1 MGIHMNHLSLFV
13 VGGSHIFISDIP
25 ILRKSIERR
34 IEVLCRWEKI
44 ASAGMIQLRFQ
55 ALFDILCLDDLNDLL
70 SLDNVPVGG
79 IHAGTVNRLIAVVVC
94 DAERPHKRIMVHA
107 LIGRLYTSGTA
118 VGTMQDTSYPKY
130 QTMELSAPI
139 LTAAHRFLDLLFDIV
154 VAVIYIFLGSVT
166 GQVQYRFLTIMIFLS
181 FQELM
186 NEIVILLPDLF

>member
-1 MGIHMNHLSLFV
+1 MNHLSLFV
-13 VGGSHIFISDIP
+13 VGGGHIFVGYIAVLSEGV
-25 ILRKSIERR
+25 KCR
-34 IEVLCRWEKI
+34 IEVLCCGEKI
-44 ASAGMIQLRFQ
+44 ASAGVIEIGLQP
-55 ALFDILCLDDLNDLL
+55 LFDILCLDDLNDLL

-79 IHAGTVNRLIAVVVC
+79 IHAETIYRLIAVVVC

-107 LIGRLYTSGTA
+107 LIGRLYTSRTA

>member
-1 MGIHMNHLSLFV
+1 MNHLSLFV

-79 IHAGTVNRLIAVVVC
+79 IHAEKIIQIIKTKNIKQGLIFFV
-94 DAERPHKRIMVHA
+94 
-107 LIGRLYTSGTA
+107 L
-118 VGTMQDTSYPKY
+118 
-130 QTMELSAPI
+130 
-139 LTAAHRFLDLLFDIV
+139 
-154 VAVIYIFLGSVT
+154 
-166 GQVQYRFLTIMIFLS
+166 MI
-181 FQELM
+181 
-186 NEIVILLPDLF
+186 